1 MKRFNIG
8 FIGCGFAAQL
18 HVEAYKRIPGFEA
31 KMYGACSADLHQTQ
45 QFVQANG
52 FEKVFGSV
60 EELLADPQVDI
71 VDIIVPPSAH
81 IPLVKQ
87 AMESGKHVICEK
99 PLNGYFGSGNDDR
112 MVMYEAVCSELE
124 ALKQFLAGRK
134 EKLFYAENYIYAPS
148 VVKIRQMIEAT
159 GEKFLLLK
167 GEEAHSGSH
176 APHAAL
182 WSANGGGCLIRQGCH
197 PLSALLYLKQV
208 EARRRKEE
216 IRVTSVLC
224 DASQVTVGLP
234 SNERGSILSNP
245 VDVEDWSE
253 AILTFSDGTKAVI
266 SSGDMIVG
274 GVRNK
279 IEAYTSNACYEGR
292 IAPNDAFLCYHT
304 DASKLT
310 DVYMTEKV
318 ETKTGW
324 QHVFLCEEEMR
335 GYVGELEDFLRC
347 VDTGKEPESGFPLAY
362 ETMKVLYAAYASAGS
377 NSRFYVE

>member
-8 FIGCGFAAQL
+8 FIGCGFAAHIHAQ
-18 HVEAYKRIPGFEA
+18 AYKKIPGYEVRL
-31 KMYGACSADLHQTQ
+31 YGACSADLKQTQ
-45 QFVQANG
+45 QFVQVNG
-52 FEKVFGSV
+52 FEKAFATV
-60 EELLADPQVDI
+60 EELLRDPLVDI
-71 VDIIVPPSAH
+71 VDIIVPPSSH

-112 MVMYEAVCSELE
+112 SLMYDAVCQELE
-124 ALKQFLAGRK
+124 DLRLFLLDRK
-134 EKLFYAENYIYAPS
+134 EKLFYAENYIYAPA
-148 VVKIRQMIEAT
+148 VVKIKEMIEAT
-159 GEKFLLLK
+159 GEKLLLLK
-167 GEEAHSGSH
+167 GDEAHSGSH
-176 APHAAL
+176 AAHAAL

-208 EARRRKEE
+208 EAKRRGEQ

-224 DASQVTVGLP
+224 DASRITTGLP
-234 SNERGSILSNP
+234 RTERGSILSNP

-266 SSGDMIVG
+266 TSGDMIVG

-279 IEAYTSNACYEGR
+279 VEAYTSNACYEGR
-292 IAPNDAFLCYHT
+292 IAPNDSFLCYHT
-304 DASKLT
+304 DASKLE

-335 GYVGELEDFLRC
+335 GYVGELEDFIKC
-347 VDTGKEPESGFPLAY
+347 VDTGREPESGFPLAY
-362 ETMKVLYAAYASAGS
+362 ETMKVLYAAYASAGTDK
-377 NSRFYVE
+377 RFFME